1 MHHTTTCRRKFA
13 DDPYGSHLSKT
24 TLFLINQSMFANHFL
39 NTSKTGIQIIISSR
53 FFTNV
58 RLPVERN
65 VNGQKGE
72 LNSRKATEKQQQE
85 PEEAAA
91 PSARNPHVPG
101 SRPSVRPNAM
111 RNREKQLIAL
121 KQMEERI
128 QRLKV

>member
-1 MHHTTTCRRKFA
+1 M
-13 DDPYGSHLSKT
+13 
-24 TLFLINQSMFANHFL
+24 
-39 NTSKTGIQIIISSR
+39 
-53 FFTNV
+53 
-58 RLPVERN
+58 ERN

-72 LNSRKATEKQQQE
+72 LNSRRAAEKQQQQ
-85 PEEAAA
+85 PEAAA

-128 QRLKV
+128 QRLKVTLLL